1 MGEFI
6 MSKLKID
13 LKYTGLN
20 EKAIMKYADEVKSI
34 HDELQKNAKK
44 TDEFLGWL
52 ELPVSFNKREFE
64 KIKKCAKEIRRKS

>member
-44 TDEFLGWL
+44 TDIFFISGAKLAL
-52 ELPVSFNKREFE
+52 FVCFS
-64 KIKKCAKEIRRKS
+64 KCFCYLCT